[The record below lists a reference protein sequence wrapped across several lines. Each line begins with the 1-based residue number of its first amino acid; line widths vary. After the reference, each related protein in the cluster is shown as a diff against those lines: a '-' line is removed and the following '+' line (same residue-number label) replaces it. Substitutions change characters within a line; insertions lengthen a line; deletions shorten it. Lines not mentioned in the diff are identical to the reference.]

1 MEASDS
7 GASENAERRGEGRPD
22 RRTRAVGGITASGA
36 IRVLLG
42 VEAASFLLAASIH
55 AGVLVGGYEHSE
67 AMIAESVI
75 ATVLFVGL
83 GTTWLR
89 PRSTFTVA
97 AGVQTFAL
105 LGTLVGLWTMVV
117 GVGPRTV
124 PDVVYHV
131 VIVTVLAVG
140 IRTAWR
146 NRGTDAL

>member
-1 MEASDS
+1 M
-7 GASENAERRGEGRPD
+7 
-22 RRTRAVGGITASGA
+22 
-36 IRVLLG
+36 RVLLG
-42 VEAASFLLAASIH
+42 VEAASFLLAAAIH

-75 ATVLFVGL
+75 GTVLLVGL
-83 GTTWLR
+83 TTTWLR
-89 PRSTFTVA
+89 PRSMFTAA

-124 PDVVYHV
+124 PDAVYHV
-131 VIVTVLAVG
+131 IIVIVLAAG

-146 NRGTDAL
+146 NRGTDAP

>member
-1 MEASDS
+1 MEASDA
-7 GASENAERRGEGRPD
+7 GTSENDKNRDEGRPD
-22 RRTRAVGGITASGA
+22 RRFWSTSGITAGRA
-36 IRVLLG
+36 VRVLLG
-42 VEAASFLLAASIH
+42 VEAASFLLAAAIH

-75 ATVLFVGL
+75 GTVLLVGL
-83 GTTWLR
+83 TTTWLR
-89 PRSTFTVA
+89 PRSMFTAA

-124 PDVVYHV
+124 PDAVYHV
-131 VIVTVLAVG
+131 IIVIVLAAG

-146 NRGTDAL
+146 NRGTDAP